1 MIRTDADY
9 LQARA
14 RLIDEKK
21 RLGEYEARMKEK
33 GLGPAEVKR
42 AMDPLRSF
50 TLQLDEEVE
59 AYERI
64 QRGSFE
70 PIENLAG
77 LGRLLI
83 AARIFRKISQRDMAK
98 MLGVHESQVSRD
110 ERNEYRSITVER
122 AGLIL
127 EVLGVQLTSEMRV
140 LPSDQASQVARLQST

>member
-9 LQARA
+9 QQARA
-14 RLIDEKK
+14 RLLDEKK
-21 RLGEYEARMKEK
+21 RLSEHEARLKER
-33 GLGPAEVKR
+33 GLGLVELKR
-42 AMDPLRSF
+42 ALDPLRSF

-59 AYERI
+59 AYERM

-83 AARIFRKISQRDMAK
+83 AARIFRKISQRDLAK

-122 AGLIL
+122 ASRIL
-127 EVLGVQLTSEMRV
+127 EVLRVRLTSEMRP
-140 LPSDQASQVARLQST
+140 LPDEHVEQSHAY

>member
-9 LQARA
+9 HQARA
-14 RLIDEKK
+14 RLLDEKK
-21 RLGEYEARMKEK
+21 RLSEHEARLKER
-33 GLGPAEVKR
+33 GLGLVELKR
-42 AMDPLRSF
+42 ALDPFRSF

-59 AYERI
+59 AYERM

-70 PIENLAG
+70 PLENLSG

-83 AARIFRKISQRDMAK
+83 AARIFRKISQRELAT

-122 AGLIL
+122 AHRIL
-127 EVLGVQLTSEMRV
+127 DVLRVQLTSEMHP
-140 LPSDQASQVARLQST
+140 LPDEGAQSRAS

>member
-9 LQARA
+9 QQARA
-14 RLIDEKK
+14 RLLDEKK
-21 RLGEYEARMKEK
+21 RLSEHEARLKVK
-33 GLGPAEVKR
+33 GMGPAELKR
-42 AMDPLRSF
+42 ALDPLRSF

-59 AYERI
+59 AYERM

-70 PIENLAG
+70 PIENLEG

-83 AARIFRKISQRDMAK
+83 AARIFRRISQRELAK

-122 AGLIL
+122 ASRIP
-127 EVLGVQLTSEMRV
+127 EVLRVRMTSEMRP
-140 LPSDQASQVARLQST
+140 LPDG

>member
-9 LQARA
+9 QQARA
-14 RLIDEKK
+14 RLLDEKK
-21 RLGEYEARMKEK
+21 RLSEHEARLKER
-33 GLGPAEVKR
+33 GLGLVELKR
-42 AMDPLRSF
+42 ALDPLRSF

-59 AYERI
+59 AYERM

-83 AARIFRKISQRDMAK
+83 AARIFRKISQRDLAK

-122 AGLIL
+122 ANRIL
-127 EVLGVQLTSEMRV
+127 EVLRVQLTSEMRP
-140 LPSDQASQVARLQST
+140 LPEEQVEQSPAY

>member
-1 MIRTDADY
+1 MIRTDAEY
-9 LQARA
+9 HQARA
-14 RLIDEKK
+14 RLLDEKK
-21 RLGEYEARMKEK
+21 RLGEYEARLKEK
-33 GLGPAEVKR
+33 MLSPPELKR
-42 AMDPLRSF
+42 AIDPLRSF

-59 AYERI
+59 AYERM

-83 AARIFRKISQRDMAK
+83 AARIFRKVSQRDLAK

-122 AGLIL
+122 ANRIL
-127 EVLGVQLTSEMRV
+127 EVLRVQLTSEMRA
-140 LPSDQASQVARLQST
+140 LPD